1 MPDAPP
7 DPVELAGLRRGLMI
21 GSGLVL
27 FAFLTCHLTNL
38 ALGLHSVALMDK
50 WRWALS
56 GLWTGPVMRI
66 LLGSALVLHFSMA
79 LVTIYCRNT
88 LRLAPYD
95 MAQLVAGVLIV
106 PLLAPH
112 VFGIMA
118 YHPLGL
124 VPTYDLVLRYFWTL
138 SPFDGLRQVVML
150 VVAWLHGTIGV
161 YTWLRSR
168 DGSARSLRVFYPF
181 VVIVPVLALLGYV
194 EAGRQV
200 IPVAEGGSGYVMAQ
214 DPNAAGIQVSPQEAA
229 QIVARAKRNGILTG
243 EVALVLVALAFAAR
257 ALRIAA
263 QKPGQ
268 VQVTYLGRR
277 KASFTAQ
284 SGLTL
289 LEMARLNDVPHA
301 NVCRGRGRCGTC
313 RVRVLQG
320 AKHLLPPD
328 GREQKVLDHW
338 NAAPNERLAC
348 QLLPDHGFLE
358 VERVVQPDYSD
369 LDYSTAR
376 AKSTLPQGGT
386 P

>member
-7 DPVELAGLRRGLMI
+7 DPVQLAGLRRGLMI
-21 GSGLVL
+21 GSGLVM

-38 ALGLHSVALMDK
+38 ALGLHSVALMDS

-56 GLWTGPVMRI
+56 GLWTGPVMRVV
-66 LLGSALVLHFSMA
+66 LGTALVLHFSMA

-88 LRLAPYD
+88 LRLPSYD

-194 EAGRQV
+194 EAGRQI
-200 IPVAEGGSGYVMAQ
+200 IPVAEGGGGYVMAQ
-214 DPNAAGIQVSPQEAA
+214 DPNAAGIQVAPQEAA
-229 QIVARAKRNGILTG
+229 QIVAQAKRNGILTG

-263 QKPGQ
+263 QKQGQ

-277 KASFTAQ
+277 KASFAAQ

-320 AKHLLPPD
+320 AQQLPPPD
-328 GREQKVLDHW
+328 AREQKVLDHW

-369 LDYSTAR
+369 LDYSAAR
-376 AKSTLPQGGT
+376 TKSTLPQGNT

>member
-7 DPVELAGLRRGLMI
+7 VPLKLAGMRRGLMI

-27 FAFLTCHLTNL
+27 FAFLTCHLANL
-38 ALGLHSVALMDK
+38 SLGLHSVALMDE

-56 GLWTGPVMRI
+56 GLWTGPVMR
-66 LLGSALVLHFSMA
+66 LVLATALVLHFATA
-79 LVTIYCRNT
+79 LVSIYWRNT
-88 LRLAPYD
+88 LRLPVYD

-112 VFGIMA
+112 AFGIMA
-118 YHPLGL
+118 YDPLGL
-124 VPTYDLVLRYFWTL
+124 VPTYDLVLRYFWNL

-150 VVAWLHGTIGV
+150 VVAWLHGAIGV
-161 YTWLRSR
+161 YTWLRAR
-168 DGSARSLRVFYPF
+168 DGSARALRVFYPF

-200 IPVAEGGSGYVMAQ
+200 IPVADGGTGYVMAN
-214 DPNAAGIQVSPQEAA
+214 DPNGDGIQVAPEQASE
-229 QIVARAKRNGILTG
+229 IVASAKRNGRVTWQ
-243 EVALVLVALAFAAR
+243 VSLVLVALAFAAR
-257 ALRIAA
+257 AVRIAA

-268 VQVTYLGRR
+268 VQVNYLGRR
-277 KASFTAQ
+277 DAVFTAQ
-284 SGLTL
+284 SGLSL
-289 LEMARLNDVPHA
+289 LEMARVNDIPHA

-320 AKHLLPPD
+320 AEGLPPPD
-328 GREQKVLDHW
+328 VREQKVLDHW

-348 QLLPDHGFLE
+348 QLHPDHGYLE

-369 LDYSTAR
+369 LDYSEIR
-376 AKSTLPQGGT
+376 AKDAPLHRET